1 MVESIDKINS
11 MSKIIEYFDSNMR
24 KIFETEETM
33 KNYIKVLENSKQ
45 RCDFLGT
52 KLETLDDFIIMV
64 NNQLKI
70 LQETVEN
77 FNKDHTLKCNYV
89 ADKDKIFG
97 EREIIVKEFTDER
110 NRIDKELKTT
120 SNYIATIAKKL
131 ESLELEKTRSEKADV
146 DIEKRIKDIENQIE
160 SLREHLDNGWSKK
173 IINDILIQNKDL
185 FTELLSS
192 KMQND
197 NNNFSLQKGSIE
209 SKKTITIERIKFF
222 ATLIGSGSILWLLID
237 KLLN

>member
-97 EREIIVKEFTDER
+97 ERELIVKNFNEER
-110 NRIDKELKTT
+110 NRIDKEIKTT
-120 SNYIATIAKKL
+120 TDYIATIVKKL
-131 ESLELEKTRSEKADV
+131 ELLEIEKNRSEKADV

-173 IINDILIQNKDL
+173 IINDILVQNKDL

>member
-97 EREIIVKEFTDER
+97 ERELIVKNFKEER
-110 NRIDKELKTT
+110 NRIDKEIKTT
-120 SNYIATIAKKL
+120 TDYIATIVKKL
-131 ESLELEKTRSEKADV
+131 ELLEIEKNRSEKADV

-185 FTELLSS
+185 FTQLLSS

-237 KLLN
+237 KLIN

>member
-1 MVESIDKINS
+1 

-97 EREIIVKEFTDER
+97 ERELIVKNFKEER
-110 NRIDKELKTT
+110 NRIDKEIKTT
-120 SNYIATIAKKL
+120 TDYIATIVKKL
-131 ESLELEKTRSEKADV
+131 ELLEIEKNRSEKADV

-237 KLLN
+237 KLIN

>member
-1 MVESIDKINS
+1 
-11 MSKIIEYFDSNMR
+11 
-24 KIFETEETM
+24 IFETEETM

-97 EREIIVKEFTDER
+97 ERELIVKNFKEER
-110 NRIDKELKTT
+110 NRIDKEIKTT
-120 SNYIATIAKKL
+120 TDYIATIVKKL
-131 ESLELEKTRSEKADV
+131 ELLEIEKNRSEKADV

-237 KLLN
+237 KLIN

>member
-77 FNKDHTLKCNYV
+77 FIKDHTLKCNYV

-97 EREIIVKEFTDER
+97 ERELIVKNFKEER
-110 NRIDKELKTT
+110 NRIDKEIKTT
-120 SNYIATIAKKL
+120 TDYIATIVKKL
-131 ESLELEKTRSEKADV
+131 ELLEIEKNRSEKADV

>member
-1 MVESIDKINS
+1 
-11 MSKIIEYFDSNMR
+11 
-24 KIFETEETM
+24 M

-97 EREIIVKEFTDER
+97 ERELIVKNFKEER
-110 NRIDKELKTT
+110 NRIDKEIKTT
-120 SNYIATIAKKL
+120 TDYIATIVKKL
-131 ESLELEKTRSEKADV
+131 ELLEIEKNRSEKADV

-237 KLLN
+237 KLIN

>member
-1 MVESIDKINS
+1 

-97 EREIIVKEFTDER
+97 ERELIVKNFKEER
-110 NRIDKELKTT
+110 NRIDKEIKTT
-120 SNYIATIAKKL
+120 TDYIATIVKKL
-131 ESLELEKTRSEKADV
+131 ELLEIEKNRSEKADV

-173 IINDILIQNKDL
+173 IINDILVQNKDL

-237 KLLN
+237 KLIN

>member
-97 EREIIVKEFTDER
+97 ERELIVKNFKEER
-110 NRIDKELKTT
+110 NRIDKEIKTT
-120 SNYIATIAKKL
+120 TDYIATIVKKL
-131 ESLELEKTRSEKADV
+131 ELLEIEKNRSEKADV
-146 DIEKRIKDIENQIE
+146 DIEKRIKDIESQID

-237 KLLN
+237 KLIN

>member
-1 MVESIDKINS
+1 MVEPIDKINS

-97 EREIIVKEFTDER
+97 ERELIVKNFKEER
-110 NRIDKELKTT
+110 NRIDKEIKTT
-120 SNYIATIAKKL
+120 TDYIATIVKKL
-131 ESLELEKTRSEKADV
+131 ELLEIEKNRSEKADV

-237 KLLN
+237 KLIN

>member
-97 EREIIVKEFTDER
+97 ERELIVKNFKEER
-110 NRIDKELKTT
+110 NRIDKEIKTT
-120 SNYIATIAKKL
+120 TDYIATIVKKL
-131 ESLELEKTRSEKADV
+131 ELLEIEKNRSEKADV

-173 IINDILIQNKDL
+173 IINDILVQNKDL

-237 KLLN
+237 KLIN

>member
-97 EREIIVKEFTDER
+97 EREIIVKNFKEER
-110 NRIDKELKTT
+110 NRIDKEIKTT
-120 SNYIATIAKKL
+120 TDYIATIVKKL
-131 ESLELEKTRSEKADV
+131 ELLEIEKNRSEKADV
-146 DIEKRIKDIENQIE
+146 DIEKRIKDIESQID

-237 KLLN
+237 KLIN

>member
-52 KLETLDDFIIMV
+52 KIETLDDFIITV

-77 FNKDHTLKCNYV
+77 FNKNHTLKCNYV
-89 ADKDKIFG
+89 VDKDKIFG

-146 DIEKRIKDIENQIE
+146 DIEKRIKDIESQIE

>member
-97 EREIIVKEFTDER
+97 ERELIVKNFKEER
-110 NRIDKELKTT
+110 NRIDKEIKTT
-120 SNYIATIAKKL
+120 TDYIATIVKKL
-131 ESLELEKTRSEKADV
+131 ELLEIEKNRSEKADV

-237 KLLN
+237 KLIN

>member
-173 IINDILIQNKDL
+173 IINDILVQNKDL

>member
-97 EREIIVKEFTDER
+97 ERELIVKNFNEER
-110 NRIDKELKTT
+110 NRIDKEIKTT
-120 SNYIATIAKKL
+120 TDYIATIVKKL
-131 ESLELEKTRSEKADV
+131 ELLEIEKNRSEKADV

>member
-97 EREIIVKEFTDER
+97 ERELIVKNFKEER
-110 NRIDKELKTT
+110 NRIDKEIKTT
-120 SNYIATIAKKL
+120 TDYIATIVKKL
-131 ESLELEKTRSEKADV
+131 ELLEIEKNRSEKADV

-173 IINDILIQNKDL
+173 IINDILVQNKDL

>member
-97 EREIIVKEFTDER
+97 ERELIVKNFKEER

-120 SNYIATIAKKL
+120 SNYIATIVKKL
-131 ESLELEKTRSEKADV
+131 ELLEIEKNRSEKADV

-237 KLLN
+237 KLIN

>member
-77 FNKDHTLKCNYV
+77 FNKDHTLKCNYI

-97 EREIIVKEFTDER
+97 ERELIVKNFKEER
-110 NRIDKELKTT
+110 NRIDKEIKTT
-120 SNYIATIAKKL
+120 TDYIATIVKKL
-131 ESLELEKTRSEKADV
+131 ELLEIEKNRSEKADV
-146 DIEKRIKDIENQIE
+146 DIEKRIKDIENQID

-173 IINDILIQNKDL
+173 IINDILVQNKDL

>member
-1 MVESIDKINS
+1 MAEALDKINS
-11 MSKIIEYFDSNMR
+11 LSKIIDYFDSSMKR
-24 KIFETEETM
+24 IFETEETM
-33 KNYIKVLENSKQ
+33 KSYIKVLENSKQ
-45 RCDFLGT
+45 RCDFLGA
-52 KLETLDDFIIMV
+52 KIETLDDFIITV
-64 NNQLKI
+64 NNQLRI
-70 LQETVEN
+70 LQETIET
-77 FNKDHTLKCNYV
+77 FNKDHTLKCNYI
-89 ADKDKIFG
+89 AEKDRIFG
-97 EREIIVKEFTDER
+97 EREIIVKEFTEER

-120 SNYIATIAKKL
+120 SNYIATIIKKL

-146 DIEKRIKDIENQIE
+146 GIEKRIKDIESQID

-185 FTELLSS
+185 FTQLLSS

-237 KLLN
+237 KLIN

>member
-97 EREIIVKEFTDER
+97 ERELIVKNFKEER
-110 NRIDKELKTT
+110 NRIDKEIKTT
-120 SNYIATIAKKL
+120 TDYIATIVKKL
-131 ESLELEKTRSEKADV
+131 ELLEIEKNRSEKADV

>member
-97 EREIIVKEFTDER
+97 ERELIVKNFKEER
-110 NRIDKELKTT
+110 NRIDKEIKTT
-120 SNYIATIAKKL
+120 TDYIAKANYRDDKNKKSNFELLNYI
-131 ESLELEKTRSEKADV
+131 
-146 DIEKRIKDIENQIE
+146 
-160 SLREHLDNGWSKK
+160 
-173 IINDILIQNKDL
+173 
-185 FTELLSS
+185 FTFVR
-192 KMQND
+192 Q
-197 NNNFSLQKGSIE
+197 
-209 SKKTITIERIKFF
+209 F
-222 ATLIGSGSILWLLID
+222 A
-237 KLLN
+237 